1 MGEGVFNC
9 RVILEK
15 LQEIGYT
22 GGYTIVKDYVQPHRP
37 PKKQRATVRYET
49 KPGEQ
54 AQVDWGIC
62 EYINS
67 YGERRKVPVF
77 VMILGHSRVIYVEFT
92 RRCDI
97 HSFLRC
103 LAHALEY
110 FGGAPKVVL
119 TDRMKTV
126 LLGINDDRTPNWHP
140 LFQDFA
146 LTAGFIPR
154 VCKAR
159 KPQTKGKVERGVRFV
174 KENFWPGRQ
183 FTDLEDL
190 NRQAKEWCAKVNKRV
205 HGTTG
210 RRPIEMLK
218 EEQLQPLVAPGR
230 LAKFLRE
237 ERTVSSDGY
246 VSFDGVKYGVP
257 WKYSGRVVTVRQV
270 ANFVEV
276 WSDDQRIALHD
287 KSDGSGYVKLNGQY
301 DGLASAGGATSPLP
315 LAKQVSAT
323 EVEHRP
329 LAIYERLAGIGA

>member
-1 MGEGVFNC
+1 LDEFKPAIDRWMSEGLFNC

-15 LQEIGYT
+15 LRELGYT
-22 GGYTIVKDYVQPHRP
+22 GGYTIVKDYVQLFRP

-77 VMILGHSRVIYVEFT
+77 VMILGHSRAMDVEFT

-97 HSFLRC
+97 YSFLRC

-110 FGGAPKVVL
+110 FGGVPNVIL

-154 VCKAR
+154 VCTA
-159 KPQTKGKVERGVRFV
+159 
-174 KENFWPGRQ
+174 
-183 FTDLEDL
+183 
-190 NRQAKEWCAKVNKRV
+190 A
-205 HGTTG
+205 
-210 RRPIEMLK
+210 
-218 EEQLQPLVAPGR
+218 
-230 LAKFLRE
+230 
-237 ERTVSSDGY
+237 
-246 VSFDGVKYGVP
+246 
-257 WKYSGRVVTVRQV
+257 
-270 ANFVEV
+270 
-276 WSDDQRIALHD
+276 
-287 KSDGSGYVKLNGQY
+287 
-301 DGLASAGGATSPLP
+301 
-315 LAKQVSAT
+315 
-323 EVEHRP
+323 
-329 LAIYERLAGIGA
+329 